1 MTTTFNLGLLNDW
14 ADFWYSE
21 IGVNVIPA
29 NTKDKKTFENW
40 IKWQDQ
46 SILLCCTTRLN
57 NIACSCLLDT
67 SYLIIIL

>member
-1 MTTTFNLGLLNDW
+1 MNTTFNLGLLNDW

-46 SILLCCTTRLN
+46 SIPDQVHEEYKKN
-57 NIACSCLLDT
+57 ADYYNGIAILPDT
-67 SYLIIIL
+67 K